1 MIRSVDWFNEHFKE
15 VMGPLILNDQNIDY
29 YQLFMAK
36 KSGKPND
43 DFPSKAIFYIK
54 PILGIEKS
62 QIVSKVNFTRFALCF
77 DPAAVHPNPLV
88 A

>member
-1 MIRSVDWFNEHFKE
+1 
-15 VMGPLILNDQNIDY
+15 
-29 YQLFMAK
+29 MAK

-43 DFPSKAIFYIK
+43 DFPSKT
-54 PILGIEKS
+54 ILTKLFLILQIGIERS

-77 DPAAVHPNPLV
+77 DPAAIHPNPLV